1 MAEETKEEFLQRLPS
16 IVKSTWFTI
25 AKTIDHL
32 LANGISTGRHLIVCI
47 GCVGCVGPRGLFLCF
62 VTMII
67 SGENYFSSP
76 PL

>member
-25 AKTIDHL
+25 AKTIDQL

-47 GCVGCVGPRGLFLCF
+47 GCVGPRGLFLCF

-67 SGENYFSSP
+67 SGEYFSFP